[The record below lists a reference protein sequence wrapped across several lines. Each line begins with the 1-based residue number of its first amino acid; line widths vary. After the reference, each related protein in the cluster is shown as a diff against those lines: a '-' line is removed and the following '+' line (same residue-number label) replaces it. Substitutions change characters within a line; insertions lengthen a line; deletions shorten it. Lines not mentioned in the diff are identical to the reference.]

1 MGLHLPYF
9 QCVGDGGGGGGV
21 GGGGDGESEITRVS
35 ETQHTLTPPAT
46 SPLFLPP
53 TRELLWPS
61 FHPQTPPKLIQ
72 KLCKDL
78 LTAHTAASPL
88 QGKGQLLGEAFSE

>member
-9 QCVGDGGGGGGV
+9 QFM
-21 GGGGDGESEITRVS
+21 GEKKKIRNHQF

-46 SPLFLPP
+46 SPLFPPP
-53 TRELLWPS
+53 TSRHTSYSDLHS
-61 FHPQTPPKLIQ
+61 AHKHPELIQ
-72 KLCKDL
+72 NLCEDL
-78 LTAHTAASPL
+78 LTAHTAASPF